1 MKEHTNKFTK
11 DEIKKGRLLSLVSY
25 LWIISLIVFLTTD
38 NKYAKYH
45 SKQSVRLS
53 IIFTIPIL
61 VVYLINKI
69 ISPLWRITDL
79 LLPILIIIYIS
90 YILMGMYDV
99 IRGRAKELPLLNK
112 IFKGVKSGK

>member
-1 MKEHTNKFTK
+1 MKEYTNKFTK
-11 DEIKKGRLLSLVSY
+11 DEINNGRLLSLVSY
-25 LWIISLIVFLTTD
+25 LWIISLVVFLTTD

-45 SKQSVRLS
+45 SKQSIRLL

-69 ISPLWRITDL
+69 ISPLWMITDL
-79 LLPILIIIYIS
+79 LLTILIIVYITF
-90 YILMGMYDV
+90 ILMGMYDV

-112 IFKGVKSGK
+112 IFKGVKNEK